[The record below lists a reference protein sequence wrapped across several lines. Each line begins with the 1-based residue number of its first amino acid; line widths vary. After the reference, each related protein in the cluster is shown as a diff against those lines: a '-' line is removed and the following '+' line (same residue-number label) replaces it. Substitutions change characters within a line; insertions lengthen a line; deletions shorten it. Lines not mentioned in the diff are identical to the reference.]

1 MGMPPP
7 GKKAMMA
14 SVRQPAPALSR
25 EQMTLMRQLKEG
37 QSARDVLEVLR
48 RSSCTPHAGNY
59 AYALQRVS
67 QFTLRGEHVS
77 GAELKGLNDVI
88 AARLHELRPRDLGN
102 LVNAWE
108 RLCLSPGP
116 AVLRDLD
123 ALLSELLDW
132 GRDGLLVHGSGDK
145 MDRAHVYSTC
155 LLNGYARL
163 VQIYGHRPSVEMVR
177 ALDGTAAV
185 MLGLAPD
192 GPTRSRSKVL
202 VSGAGSTSAEELA
215 SALLLQLQCGPAMEP
230 PVRLGAGTW
239 SVRLPNEGAVRR
251 ALAAR
256 VVVLGESQAQ
266 LSAASPEGRDMLA
279 TMASD
284 DPGSIAGVSQRMLV
298 ACLRWFGCTNNVA
311 RSHQSPGGPAHG
323 HHHEQQQ
330 LLLLLPPDEGLLR
343 CLEARLHEQ
352 LTADL
357 LGVNDLDF
365 VFAALAG
372 LRSGGLPLEAGA
384 VALARAGLLLDPD
397 ARLLADVDRR
407 IEAEL
412 QAERMTNLGI
422 ARVLAGYVALGRLV
436 PGNVMQLADARLQ
449 QCKPFNGAKFVVNAR
464 HREDEVD
471 SAALLLD
478 TFARMGHKPPGSVV
492 SRCVDVLAYYV
503 EQLDN
508 DRLVAALWAL
518 ARLSYG
524 PTEAALRRFDAA
536 LLDRAR
542 RLTAPQVASA
552 MWALAADG
560 LMLTQPTIAELLAA
574 LDDAAPR
581 LAVDDLANSLW
592 ALAFI
597 GCRNK
602 TLLDRLC
609 AAVKA
614 QLPHFK
620 PHHVGIVFFALGVV
634 AYYPGKELMEPLN
647 DIAMAWHRNMH
658 AIDFLHTLWG
668 WARLQYRPPPAHLA
682 VLQETLN
689 PLVEAKRFTPEQLTL
704 CCAACKYLGLLIL
717 DAPVLRP

>member
-1 MGMPPP
+1 MGMPSP
-7 GKKAMMA
+7 GKKAKMA
-14 SVRQPAPALSR
+14 GVRQPALAFSSM
-25 EQMTLMRQLKEG
+25 QITLQRQLGKAR
-37 QSARDVLEVLR
+37 SAREVLEVLR

-59 AYALQRVS
+59 AYALQGVS
-67 QFTLRGEHVS
+67 QFMKQRGEHVS
-77 GAELKGLNDVI
+77 GAELQGLSDLI
-88 AARLHELRPRDLGN
+88 AAHLHEMRPRDLASV
-102 LVNAWE
+102 VNAWE
-108 RLCLSPGP
+108 RLCSSPGP

-123 ALLSELLDW
+123 ARLSELLDW
-132 GRDGLLVHGSGDK
+132 GRDSLLVHGSGDK
-145 MDRAHVYSTC
+145 IGTYAYLYSSS
-155 LLNGYARL
+155 LLSGYARL
-163 VQIYGHRPSVEMVR
+163 MAYGHRPSAEAVR
-177 ALDGTAAV
+177 ALDGTAAAL
-185 MLGLAPD
+185 LGLAPD

-230 PVRLGAGTW
+230 PVHLGAGTW

-256 VVVLGESQAQ
+256 AVVLGERRAQ
-266 LSAASPEGRDMLA
+266 LSAASPEGSDMLA
-279 TMASD
+279 TMMSD
-284 DPGSIAGVSQRMLV
+284 DPGSVAGVTPRTLA
-298 ACLRWFGCTNNVA
+298 ACLKWFGCTNNVA
-311 RSHQSPGGPAHG
+311 RSHQIPGGPAHG
-323 HHHEQQQ
+323 HQHEQHQQ
-330 LLLLLPPDEGLLR
+330 HQPPDEGLLR
-343 CLEARLHEQ
+343 CVEARLHDQ
-352 LTADL
+352 LTADSL
-357 LGVNDLDF
+357 ETNDLDF

-372 LRSGGLPLEAGA
+372 LRSGGLPLEAA
-384 VALARAGLLLDPD
+384 ALALARAGLLLDLD

-412 QAERMTNLGI
+412 QADRMTNLGI

-449 QCKPFNGAKFVVNAR
+449 QGRPFNAKFIINAR
-464 HREDEVD
+464 HREDAVD

-478 TFARMGHKPPGSVV
+478 SFARMSHKPPGPVV

-503 EQLDN
+503 EHLDN

-518 ARLSYG
+518 ACLSYG

-542 RLTAPQVASA
+542 RLTAPQIASA

-560 LMLTQPTIAELLAA
+560 LMLTQPTITELLAA
-574 LDDAAPR
+574 LDDVAPR

-609 AAVKA
+609 AAAKA
-614 QLPHFK
+614 LLPHFK
-620 PHHVGIVFFALGVV
+620 PHHVGIVLFALGVV

-647 DIAMAWHRNMH
+647 DIAMACQRNMH

-668 WARLQYRPPPAHLA
+668 WARLQYRPTPTHLA

-689 PLVEAKRFTPEQLTL
+689 PFVEAKRFTPEQHTL

-717 DAPVLRP
+717 DEPVLRP